1 MPQSEKDK
9 IIDQLWRLVRPGE
22 FIALQDEKVLT
33 LSVSGECREESLHRV
48 ELLCAAIKA
57 MQSPSNCTAIAG
69 DCCPQSPCKSQGD
82 CGFEVRLPEKKGGE
96 E

>member
-1 MPQSEKDK
+1 MPQSEKAR

-57 MQSPSNCTAIAG
+57 MQSP
-69 DCCPQSPCKSQGD
+69 CKSQGD
-82 CGFEVRLPEKKGGE
+82 CGFEVRLPLQKKRR
-96 E
+96 